1 MSTVPKHLLSAA
13 EYLARERCAEFKSEF
28 FEGEMFAMASAN
40 RRHSLICSNLVSQLR
55 PRMRACGCEVH
66 GSDMRVKVSKTGL
79 YTYPDASIACGDIQF
94 EDEHEDVLLNPS
106 VIFEVLSKSTE
117 RRDRGWKFM
126 QYRKIPS
133 LLEYVLVAQD
143 RPYIERFVRPAAG
156 RFELHEIEGLD
167 VVLPL
172 LKLPGGLAMSDIYLD
187 VNFGPDDGLNNVI
200 GIETS

>member
-1 MSTVPKHLLSAA
+1 MSSVPKLLLSAA
-13 EYLARERCAEFKSEF
+13 EYLARERGAEFRSEF
-28 FEGEMFAMASAN
+28 FQGEMFAMAGAT
-40 RRHSLICSNLVSQLR
+40 RRHSLICSNLIARLRPQLR
-55 PRMRACGCEVH
+55 ASGCEIH

-94 EDEHEDVLLNPS
+94 EDEHEDVLLTPT

-143 RPYIERFVRPAAG
+143 RPYVERFVRPSGG

-167 VVLPL
+167 TVLPL
-172 LKLPGGLAMSDIYLD
+172 LIMPHGLTLKDVYLD
-187 VNFGPDDGLNNVI
+187 VRFGPDEAFSDV
-200 GIETS
+200 TDAQP